1 MARYVCSVVFVLV
14 LCSWSAACAEEATYL
29 YCSFKRQEE
38 PFVDLKVKTEGVNQF
53 AERVTVT
60 FKEDD
65 VPAEKTI
72 LQLKSAGAA
81 FLVFVISPEDPKSS
95 LRFYVYNDVID
106 ENQGIAIWKAS
117 ISPFGAEEDPYGRFQ
132 EFATGGCYID

>member
-1 MARYVCSVVFVLV
+1 MARYVCSAVFVLV
-14 LCSWSAACAEEATYL
+14 LCSWSAACADEATYL
-29 YCSFKRQEE
+29 YCSFKRQEA
-38 PFVDLKVKTEGVNQF
+38 PFVDLKVKTERVNQF

-81 FLVFVISPEDPKSS
+81 FLVFVISP
-95 LRFYVYNDVID
+95 
-106 ENQGIAIWKAS
+106 
-117 ISPFGAEEDPYGRFQ
+117 
-132 EFATGGCYID
+132 